1 MNCGEV
7 AKKPPITITPDKT
20 VEEAAVLMADNHVG
34 LLVIVDKNNPKKPI
48 GVISE
53 RDIIRTIAGKA
64 PLTVTVDKAGTMHNF
79 IYVYADEPVTAA
91 ARKMKQYNVRHIVV
105 LDRNGELHGVIS
117 IRDLIGEKQILDIL
131 ARDWTPT
138 KE

>member
-1 MNCGEV
+1 MNCGDI

-34 LLVIVDKNNPKKPI
+34 LLVIVDRNNPKKPI

-64 PLTVTVDKAGTMHNF
+64 PLT
-79 IYVYADEPVTAA
+79 
-91 ARKMKQYNVRHIVV
+91 
-105 LDRNGELHGVIS
+105 
-117 IRDLIGEKQILDIL
+117 
-131 ARDWTPT
+131 
-138 KE
+138 